1 MIDRQKLL
9 SYAEQFN
16 ISVTEDEAEKLDR
29 YCELLIEKNK
39 HLNLTS
45 ITDPDEVLVKH
56 ILDSLVCADLSY
68 IKGRVADVGTGGGFP
83 GVPLKIHHPECDVT
97 LIDATGKKLNF
108 IREACSELGIVIN
121 NVHGR
126 AEELGRKQYRGEF
139 DTVVARAVASLPVL
153 CELCIPL
160 VRTGGYFIAMKGSE
174 GETEL
179 KAAAKAIN
187 MLGGSVSELINLEL
201 PDASGSRSIIVIKKY
216 KNTPETY
223 PRGGSIIQKK
233 PL

>member
-126 AEELGRKQYRGEF
+126 AEELGR
-139 DTVVARAVASLPVL
+139 
-153 CELCIPL
+153 
-160 VRTGGYFIAMKGSE
+160 TGGYFIAMKGSE

-179 KAAAKAIN
+179 KAAGKAIN